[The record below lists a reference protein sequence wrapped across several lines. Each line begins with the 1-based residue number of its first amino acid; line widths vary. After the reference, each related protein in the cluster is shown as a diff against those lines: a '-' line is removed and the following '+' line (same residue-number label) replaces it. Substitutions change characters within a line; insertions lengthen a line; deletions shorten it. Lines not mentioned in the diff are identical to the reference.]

1 MTAGSAGAESGRLAT
16 VRGAGRSYRP
26 MRRAAKVALF
36 VSALAP
42 AAYLAWGA
50 WADALGANPIDAI
63 TDETGIWTL
72 RFLLI
77 TLSIT
82 PLRRLTGWNAL
93 VGYRR
98 MVGLFAFF
106 YGTLHF
112 LTWVGLD
119 QFFAV
124 DEMAADVIKRPFITV
139 GFAAFALM
147 VPLAITSTAG
157 WIRRLGRRWQVLHRL
172 VYVSAALGVVH
183 YWWLVKADVSRP
195 MRYAW
200 VLGLLLGIRLV
211 VARRRSLAATRR
223 ALDSA
228 HADPAVRRPAGG

>member
-1 MTAGSAGAESGRLAT
+1 VLFI
-16 VRGAGRSYRP
+16 
-26 MRRAAKVALF
+26 AAL
-36 VSALAP
+36 LP
-42 AAYLAWGA
+42 AASVAWGA
-50 WADALGANPIDAI
+50 WTDALGANPIDAI

-77 TLSIT
+77 TLLIT

-112 LTWVGLD
+112 LTWVALD
-119 QFFAV
+119 QFFAI
-124 DEMAADVIKRPFITV
+124 DEMAADVVKRPFITV

-147 VPLAITSTAG
+147 VPLAVTSTAG
-157 WIRRLGRRWQVLHRL
+157 WIRRLGRRWQTLHRA
-172 VYVSAALGVVH
+172 VYVSAALGVLH
-183 YWWLVKADVSRP
+183 YWWLVKADISRP

-200 VLGLLLGIRLV
+200 VLGLLMGARLV
-211 VARRRSLAATRR
+211 LARRRSRSAIRR
-223 ALDSA
+223 APEPTL
-228 HADPAVRRPAGG
+228 PIRRPASR